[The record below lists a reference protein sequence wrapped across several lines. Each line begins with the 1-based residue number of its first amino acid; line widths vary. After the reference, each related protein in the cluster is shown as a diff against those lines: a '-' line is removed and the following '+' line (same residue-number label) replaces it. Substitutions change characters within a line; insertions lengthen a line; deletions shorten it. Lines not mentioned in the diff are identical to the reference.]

1 MDALCRELGDRGRA
15 DADVV
20 IAGTNDGT
28 ESQAQPESEP
38 VHELHAEVPV
48 GPAAHLTA
56 GGLQD
61 LKVSALKTVAASIGV
76 TGQQLD
82 EADDADDVRAHLI
95 DLISRARAVDTS
107 SRDTGEDKVQAL
119 RSELARCK
127 VSVLKKRAASAGV
140 PAQALLDADDC
151 DDVKGRVVELL
162 VAHTQAR
169 TAA

>member
-1 MDALCRELGDRGRA
+1 M
-15 DADVV
+15 
-20 IAGTNDGT
+20 
-28 ESQAQPESEP
+28 
-38 VHELHAEVPV
+38 
-48 GPAAHLTA
+48 
-56 GGLQD
+56 
-61 LKVSALKTVAASIGV
+61 
-76 TGQQLD
+76 
-82 EADDADDVRAHLI
+82 
-95 DLISRARAVDTS
+95 ISRARAVDTS